1 MICLARRRVIAVQ
14 DGCFRMTHLP
24 MWTGFP
30 AQEAIP
36 PVDIYHL
43 LGIAGGW
50 SPGSLAEGGPVESNE
65 RYYRRRAVEERMAA
79 QRAMTDTARA
89 WHAKL
94 AEDFAQRAIA
104 STAISACSQAA
115 VAS

>member
-1 MICLARRRVIAVQ
+1 
-14 DGCFRMTHLP
+14 
-24 MWTGFP
+24 
-30 AQEAIP
+30 
-36 PVDIYHL
+36 
-43 LGIAGGW
+43 
-50 SPGSLAEGGPVESNE
+50 VESNE

-104 STAISACSQAA
+104 STAISTCSQAA